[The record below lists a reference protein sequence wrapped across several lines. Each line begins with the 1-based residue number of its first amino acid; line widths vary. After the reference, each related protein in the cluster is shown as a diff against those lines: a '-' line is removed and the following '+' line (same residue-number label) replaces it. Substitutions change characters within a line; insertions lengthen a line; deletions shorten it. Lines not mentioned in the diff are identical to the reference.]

1 MREYVYLAG
10 DFDHDGDVVKQIQKW
25 NKDPNKDLK
34 FKDAHEI
41 TQARDESLNCSIKES
56 LLRRMNESHTFV
68 IVVGN
73 NTKMVR
79 AGSCSYCMSYYN
91 GRCYRGNSLSD
102 ESYIEFE
109 CRKAVE
115 SGLRIIVIYN
125 SSVIDRNKCP
135 SIIANKGKHIP
146 AYYYVGRECYWNYCQ
161 IRDSIM
167 NRC

>member
-91 GRCYRGNSLSD
+91 GRCYRDN
-102 ESYIEFE
+102 E
-109 CRKAVE
+109 CNCRTHTCCRVHF
-115 SGLRIIVIYN
+115 LRYTEE
-125 SSVIDRNKCP
+125 RTQTEEL
-135 SIIANKGKHIP
+135 A
-146 AYYYVGRECYWNYCQ
+146 
-161 IRDSIM
+161 
-167 NRC
+167 